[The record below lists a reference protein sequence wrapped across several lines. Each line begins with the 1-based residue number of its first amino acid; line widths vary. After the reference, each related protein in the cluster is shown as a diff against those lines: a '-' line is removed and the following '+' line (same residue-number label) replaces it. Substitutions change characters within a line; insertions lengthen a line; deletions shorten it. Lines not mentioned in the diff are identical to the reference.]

1 MTRQQLQNWTG
12 YIELPTEHTESEAR
26 AIAESL
32 GLRVTTPR
40 IALKDPNGIKY
51 ICTSF
56 GEAFLLKDKRK
67 AVFMKTIPLSSIKEA
82 TDKQLHRK
90 AAWLTALAVAGIIAG
105 ATLGMWIII
114 AYSKI
119 VAGAMLAAA
128 VITAGYWLIQEIHD
142 SIFNKLKNRKQ

>member
-32 GLRVTTPR
+32 GLTVTQTR
-40 IALKDPNGIKY
+40 IGYKDPNGIKY

-67 AVFMKTIPLSSIKEA
+67 AVFMKTIPLSSIKED

-90 AAWLTALAVAGIIAG
+90 AAWLTALAVAGTIVGATFVIWVIITHKLAVEITLVAVIAG
-105 ATLGMWIII
+105 S
-114 AYSKI
+114 AYFL
-119 VAGAMLAAA
+119 VEDVHL
-128 VITAGYWLIQEIHD
+128 